1 MATTTFR
8 SREEYKR
15 QKELEEARKA
25 GRAAPA
31 LDEDGKDINPHI
43 PQYIADAPWYVTR
56 PGSGV
61 SLKHQ
66 RDTRPPAP
74 VSSLDTWHVR
84 GVAAPAAAG
93 AAGPAAALAGP
104 TRRPAGALRKGACEN
119 CGSLTHKR
127 RECLERPRARR
138 LDALPPAGPS
148 ASGGGVGAGAGVAV
162 PVPRDDVLVTAKLGF
177 EAKRDRWS
185 GYDPSEY
192 NRVIERHAKIDAERR
207 RLRME
212 AAAAAAAAKAAAA
225 AAGGDAAAA
234 GEKGTAIGEGGGG
247 AGADSDSDDDL
258 ARLPVLPRRRH
269 RGGSNGSDEEGG
281 EEEAEN
287 ADKGF
292 RQSDA
297 GEVIMQTKDSGGTRA
312 TIRNLRIREDTAKYL
327 RNLDVNSAYYDPKT
341 RAMRADPTPDVSA
354 LDKDFAGDNFVR
366 FSGDVQRLGGLE
378 LHALKASAA
387 GRDLPHLQADP
398 SLAERAYRDYEAAA
412 AALHEKKQAVIAAR
426 YGVQTEADVAV
437 SLGGAAADAVPPA
450 ADLVASDEVAV
461 PAVPGTSSAAPV
473 GDDAAVDPLGG
484 DGAPVE
490 ASGDLVVGEAAAG
503 LDRVV
508 GPPPAA
514 PPSSSRP
521 LDAHGVPSSI
531 YGDDVL
537 EGNHTSVW
545 GSGYIAATHTWTY
558 ACCGQSIRRSV
569 CLGAAGAAAAAA
581 ADADLTHRI
590 AVANRKRAAAA
601 AGLTGA
607 DGGNDSDSNG
617 NDNGDGNDGDD
628 AGRAARKRARKEAKK
643 EAKREAKREAKGAAK
658 RAAAAGEAPVG
669 A

>member
-56 PGSGV
+56 PGAGV

-66 RDTRPPAP
+66 RDTRG
-74 VSSLDTWHVR
+74 T
-84 GVAAPAAAG
+84 
-93 AAGPAAALAGP
+93 
-104 TRRPAGALRKGACEN
+104 
-119 CGSLTHKR
+119 
-127 RECLERPRARR
+127 
-138 LDALPPAGPS
+138 
-148 ASGGGVGAGAGVAV
+148 GVAV

-177 EAKRDRWS
+177 EAKRDRWN
-185 GYDPSEY
+185 GYDPTEY

-234 GEKGTAIGEGGGG
+234 GEKDAAAAGGGG
-247 AGADSDSDDDL
+247 AGSDSDSDDDL
-258 ARLPVLPRRRH
+258 ARLPALTRRCH
-269 RGGSNGSDEEGG
+269 RGGSDGSDEDGG
-281 EEEAEN
+281 EEEAAN

-398 SLAERAYRDYEAAA
+398 SLAERAYRDYEAAS

-426 YGVQTEADVAV
+426 YGVQTEATVAM
-437 SLGGAAADAVPPA
+437 SLGGAAADPGAPA
-450 ADLVASDEVAV
+450 AGVDASDEVAV
-461 PAVPGTSSAAPV
+461 PAVTGTASAALLG
-473 GDDAAVDPLGG
+473 GDAGVDPLGG
-484 DGAPVE
+484 DGAPGE
-490 ASGDLVVGEAAAG
+490 RAGALVVDEAAAG
-503 LDRVV
+503 LEVDDV
-508 GPPPAA
+508 PLPA

-521 LDAHGVPSSI
+521 LDARGIPSSI

-545 GSGYIAATHTWTY
+545 GSGYIAATHTWTR
-558 ACCGQSIRRSV
+558 GVWEGDGGVGPTSLSSR
-569 CLGAAGAAAAAA
+569 LAALN
-581 ADADLTHRI
+581 ADAGDAASALCFVA
-590 AVANRKRAAAA
+590 AVDDWRWLWGDVIQGGVAAP
-601 AGLTGA
+601 
-607 DGGNDSDSNG
+607 
-617 NDNGDGNDGDD
+617 
-628 AGRAARKRARKEAKK
+628 RVKF
-643 EAKREAKREAKGAAK
+643 
-658 RAAAAGEAPVG
+658 
-669 A
+669 